1 MRRCGFDAQEAHDHV
16 TLYGERIVGLAI
28 DRMRHRTEPQ
38 RHPRGWLKRTM
49 QSMLVQRTVWAEPTE
64 GERRARQAAEGLAAM
79 EAEERERYA
88 ELKRRWEGIG
98 KREQR
103 RLCVEARNSNAIVR
117 RLDLSHPLIVA
128 TAIGL
133 LEGRRG
139 EADAGAKAGEDR
151 GGKARG

>member
-1 MRRCGFDAQEAHDHV
+1 
-16 TLYGERIVGLAI
+16 
-28 DRMRHRTEPQ
+28 
-38 RHPRGWLKRTM
+38 
-49 QSMLVQRTVWAEPTE
+49 
-64 GERRARQAAEGLAAM
+64 M
-79 EAEERERYA
+79 EAQERERYA
-88 ELKRRWEGIG
+88 KLKRRWEGIG

-133 LEGRRG
+133 LEGWRG